1 MQMYGNLVDTLL
13 GTKISSPKVCLKM
26 IILFRRWD
34 MLVFWAHRLQLVWT
48 DGYTP

>member
-1 MQMYGNLVDTLL
+1 MQRYANLVDAVL

-26 IILFRRWD
+26 IFLFSK
-34 MLVFWAHRLQLVWT
+34 VGYVIFWADRLQLVWT